1 MQRRINKFQIGTLQ
15 EQHFYEYF
23 FQHATIFFDQ
33 YSRVYELINYSDH
46 GTIVDNIIY
55 TLNPISCAANGKE
68 VSNLHSNSS
77 SNIHAAGI
85 NNNTADPHSEKGG
98 QSTGKKSSLG
108 KCWSY

>member
-1 MQRRINKFQIGTLQ
+1 MHHRIKVQFQIVTLQ
-15 EQHFYEYF
+15 EQHFYKYF

-68 VSNLHSNSS
+68 VSNFHSNSS
-77 SNIHAAGI
+77 SNIHAASI

-108 KCWSY
+108 KCWS